1 MRRAI
6 IGILQV
12 ILQLLPPDLWSEGY
26 GVLWSQADWLVSVK
40 TLVAS
45 AGRLFLEIQSPTV
58 RHALQGGYS
67 DDLTVASKCAEH
79 KLKILCPSYAVLPQ
93 W

>member
-1 MRRAI
+1 MDFVCVNA
-6 IGILQV
+6 V
-12 ILQLLPPDLWSEGY
+12 
-26 GVLWSQADWLVSVK
+26 
-40 TLVAS
+40 VAS
-45 AGRLFLEIQSPTV
+45 AGQLFSETCLATA